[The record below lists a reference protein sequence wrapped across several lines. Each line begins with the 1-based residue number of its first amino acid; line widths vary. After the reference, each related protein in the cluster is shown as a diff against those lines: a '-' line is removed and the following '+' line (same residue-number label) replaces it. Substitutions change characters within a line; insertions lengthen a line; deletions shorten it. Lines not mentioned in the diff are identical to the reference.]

1 MVFLPL
7 TDRQRE
13 VLDFVKAFAAENGY
27 PPTVREIGAHFGFVP
42 RSVFDHLK
50 ALARKGYVRRRSSKS
65 RCLEVLEGDGKGRRA
80 AHTRS
85 LPLVGRVAAGRPLL
99 AVENVEGA
107 VTVSRDWVGEGD
119 EAFALRVEGDS
130 MIGAHI
136 LPGDT
141 VIVRRQESA
150 VPGEIV
156 VALVGDEATVK
167 RFARSGR
174 KIVLKPEN
182 PAVSPLVFQEG
193 DRRLKIRG
201 KVVGVLRRL

>member
-1 MVFLPL
+1 MALLPL

-13 VLDFVKAFAAENGY
+13 VLDFVKGFAAENGY
-27 PPTVREIGAHFGFVP
+27 PPTVREVGAHFGLVP

-50 ALARKGYVRRRSSKS
+50 ALARKGYIRRRSSKS
-65 RCLEVLEGDGKGRRA
+65 RCLEVLEGNGTLPRA
-80 AHTRS
+80 AHPRS
-85 LPLVGRVAAGRPLL
+85 LPLLGRVAAGRPLL

-107 VTVSRDWVGEGD
+107 VTVSRDWLGDGD

-130 MIGAHI
+130 MVGAHI

-141 VIVRRQESA
+141 VVVRRQESA
-150 VPGEIV
+150 APGEII
-156 VALVGDEATVK
+156 VALVDDEATVK
-167 RFARSGR
+167 RFARAGR

-193 DRRLKIRG
+193 DRRLRILG